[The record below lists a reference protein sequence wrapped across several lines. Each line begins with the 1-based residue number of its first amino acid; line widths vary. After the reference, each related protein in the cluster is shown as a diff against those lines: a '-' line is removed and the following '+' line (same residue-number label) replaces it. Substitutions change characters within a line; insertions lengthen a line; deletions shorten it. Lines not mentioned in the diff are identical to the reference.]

1 MPIEVHE
8 LLGRWESFY
17 VILGS
22 SGAALTGLQFV
33 AVTLIA
39 ELRRRRHTSS
49 GDTANAIGAFGTPT
63 IVHFCAVLLISAILS
78 TPWRS
83 LGSVRIALL
92 LVGVGGAGYTGL
104 AAVRAR
110 RQTGYQPVLEDW
122 IWHAVV
128 PAVAYGTLVAG
139 AALMLGRP
147 ENALFLAAATTV
159 LLVFAGIH
167 NAWDTVTYVTVA
179 PVDAAPT
186 PAGEPPPPAPEPA
199 EPGA

>member
-1 MPIEVHE
+1 MPIETHE

-39 ELRRRRHTSS
+39 DQRRRRHTSS
-49 GDTANAIGAFGTPT
+49 GETANAIGAFGTPT
-63 IVHFCAVLLISAILS
+63 VVHFCAALLISAILS
-78 TPWRS
+78 VPWPSLTP
-83 LGSVRIALL
+83 VRIALL
-92 LVGVGGAGYTGL
+92 LVGAGGVGYTAL

-128 PAVAYGTLVAG
+128 PAVAYCTLVTG
-139 AALMLGRP
+139 GALMLRQP

-167 NAWDTVTYVTVA
+167 NAWDTVTYVTVGSVE
-179 PVDAAPT
+179 PV
-186 PAGEPPPPAPEPA
+186 PPAAGAPPRPAPGPA
-199 EPGA
+199 EPSA